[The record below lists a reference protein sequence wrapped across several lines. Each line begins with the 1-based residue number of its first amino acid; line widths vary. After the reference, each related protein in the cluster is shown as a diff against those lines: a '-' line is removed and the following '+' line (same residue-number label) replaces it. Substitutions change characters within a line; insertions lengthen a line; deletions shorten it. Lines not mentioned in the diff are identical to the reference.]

1 MKVAVIVKLNNG
13 CDFYRCVLPVE
24 YIPFEKGSF
33 KLFYNDSIDIPE
45 DQLDFADNLKNLE
58 SFNPSIIFF
67 SRTISNNND
76 LDLLEVWKNK
86 GIKIV
91 MDIDD
96 YWEMG
101 TSNYLYKWWYKTE
114 MNKKLINNMKIADLV
129 ITTNEQLY
137 EKIIPI
143 NRNCIIIPNA
153 VPFGEPYY
161 CKDENIKV
169 STTHRK
175 MNFLYAGG
183 STHANDVAILRN
195 KFDRIGGDKHIQDRA
210 RFILAGYNPIKDL
223 SVYCEWDKM
232 ENVFKRTKSYEI
244 MNTRPIEEHMVFYDV
259 ADVVLAPLLNNEF
272 NACKSELKI
281 IEAATRELP
290 VIASKVKPFTILDG
304 YSIMWDNWLEHIKFC
319 IKNPNAIKDMG
330 KELAEQMKKTHDI
343 RIWSQSRY
351 DIFKHLNK

>member
-101 TSNYLYKWWYKTE
+101 TSNYLYKLWYKTE

-175 MNFLYAGG
+175 MNFLYNFTQKKSHSFSRMGFFVFNYG
-183 STHANDVAILRN
+183 WSG
-195 KFDRIGGDKHIQDRA
+195 RIRTSAYPHQKQVPYR
-210 RFILAGYNPIKDL
+210 LATLQLTCKCL
-223 SVYCEWDKM
+223 FSV
-232 ENVFKRTKSYEI
+232 V
-244 MNTRPIEEHMVFYDV
+244 
-259 ADVVLAPLLNNEF
+259 
-272 NACKSELKI
+272 
-281 IEAATRELP
+281 
-290 VIASKVKPFTILDG
+290 
-304 YSIMWDNWLEHIKFC
+304 
-319 IKNPNAIKDMG
+319 
-330 KELAEQMKKTHDI
+330 
-343 RIWSQSRY
+343 
-351 DIFKHLNK
+351 